1 MTSANS
7 QGLQPAI
14 AEGRGAMLCNRT
26 RPTRPSALSES
37 LTFGWRALLKI
48 KHVPE
53 QLTDVIFIPVLFTL
67 MFTYLFGGAVAE
79 STGDYLQFLLPGTLV
94 MTLVLVSVYTGVGL
108 NTDLTKGSFDR
119 FRSMPIWRPAL
130 VVGALMGDV
139 ARNSLAAGIVIAL
152 GLIMGFRPQ
161 SGFVGVLL
169 AVALLLLFS
178 FSLAWIWTALALILR
193 TPSSVSNVSLLIMFP
208 LTFASNIFVAPQTMP
223 GWLQTI
229 VDINPITQLVATE
242 RGLMH
247 GTATAGQVGWVLIAS
262 VVFVAV
268 FGPLTMHLFRRR
280 Q

>member
-1 MTSANS
+1 
-7 QGLQPAI
+7 
-14 AEGRGAMLCNRT
+14 
-26 RPTRPSALSES
+26 
-37 LTFGWRALLKI
+37 
-48 KHVPE
+48 
-53 QLTDVIFIPVLFTL
+53 
-67 MFTYLFGGAVAE
+67 
-79 STGDYLQFLLPGTLV
+79 
-94 MTLVLVSVYTGVGL
+94 
-108 NTDLTKGSFDR
+108 
-119 FRSMPIWRPAL
+119 MPIWRPAV

-229 VDINPITQLVATE
+229 VDINPITQLVAAE